1 MSKYIVSNPNILGG
15 VPIIAGTRIP
25 AKRILYLFRDGYTI
39 EAIHEEYPQLS
50 VEMIDKVIDEIIQNL
65 DACRA

>member
-25 AKRILYLFRDGYTI
+25 AKQILYLFRDGYTI

-50 VEMIDKVIDEIIQNL
+50 VEIIDKVIDEIVQNL
-65 DACRA
+65 DANRA

>member
-25 AKRILYLFRDGYTI
+25 AKRILYLFRDGYTM

-50 VEMIDKVIDEIIQNL
+50 VELIDKVIDEIIQNL
-65 DACRA
+65 DASRA

>member
-15 VPIIAGTRIP
+15 VPIIVGTRIP

-39 EAIHEEYPQLS
+39 DAIHEEYPQLS
-50 VEMIDKVIDEIIQNL
+50 VQIINKVIDEIIQNI
-65 DACRA
+65 DAYRA